1 MHIGR
6 TTATRRLGSLALALT
21 LGVGGLSAT
30 GVLLSSAGAQSPF
43 PSCNDTWTGPATGGS
58 WETTAD
64 WSAGTPGTSSDA
76 CIPANDVVT
85 YPNVTSTVDSV
96 HVEASGGLLV
106 GTTSSGFATLT
117 ATNGVLDDGSLT
129 LVDGATL
136 SGVSLTVSN
145 GATFDVPAEPSPV
158 QLDTTTATVSGAAT
172 IEGSLTVG
180 TGDSVD
186 NDGSMSL
193 ASTGVLTVGSSGHT
207 ATFVQDGTLTLAAG
221 ASLTDTGTFE
231 VSGGTICTA
240 TATQVGIEPGTLD
253 FDSGVTATG
262 SCGTGQL
269 HDDLAVPNYGTQG
282 AADVTWNGT
291 IPSGYTVTVG
301 STAAG
306 YGTLTAGSSV
316 TNDGT
321 IALIDGATLGAGTG
335 DTVTNAGTIDVPS
348 EQIASVLS
356 GLTLD
361 STGSL
366 TVEGSL
372 NIVGGTYTN
381 DGSVSLASTSVV
393 TVGSS
398 TKPATFVQDG
408 TLTLV
413 AGASLTDTGT
423 FEVSGG
429 TICTATATQVGIEPG
444 TLDFDAG
451 VAATGSCGTGQL
463 RDELAIVNYGV
474 QGAADVT
481 WNGTIPSGYTVTV
494 GSTAAGFGTLTAG
507 SSVTNDGTIALIDG
521 ATLGAGSGDTVTNAG
536 TIDVPTAQYASVLS
550 GLTFGSS
557 GSLTV
562 EGSLNVV
569 GGTYTN
575 DGSMSLASTG
585 VLTVGSSGHTA
596 TFVQDGT
603 LTLAAGASLT
613 DTGTFEV
620 SGGTICTAT
629 ATQVGIEP
637 GTLDFDSGVTATGSC
652 GTGQLH
658 DDLAVPNYGT
668 QGAADVTW
676 NGTIPSGYTVTV
688 GSTAAG
694 YGTLTAGS
702 SVTNDGTIALIDG
715 ATLGAGTGDTVTN
728 AGTIDVPSEQIA
740 SVLSGLTLD
749 STGSLT
755 VEGSLN
761 IVGGTYTNDGDIT
774 IDPTST
780 VAVSGTGTAP
790 RLVNQSDGTLT
801 FELASATSFGKISA
815 QAPISLGGTAVP
827 LAVSG
832 YVPAPLSEYLVIQA
846 SGSGSYAGSFAT
858 VTNGFS
864 GDYTST
870 AHVGLVAGKEPTS
883 TGLAGPG
890 GSLQLGQSASF
901 TATVSNGTSTPPTGT
916 VTFTLQGN
924 PTPLGTA
931 PLSAGQATFA
941 TTMLPLGTSQVVASY
956 GGDTLNSSGASA
968 PFPVTVDAAQT
979 STSLVVAPSGSL
991 YGASVGLTA
1000 TVTGTG
1006 SPTGTVTFTD
1016 TSTNATLGTGT
1027 LSGGSASLSVST
1039 LAVGL
1044 HAITAMYN
1052 GDTNNASSTSTAQT
1066 ASVTPA
1072 AVTATLVPSPSPA
1085 SFGAPVTL
1093 TASLSS
1099 TITPTSGT
1107 VTFSDTSTTPATVL
1121 GTAPVNDTGAADLSV
1136 STLAVGAHAIV
1147 ATLGA
1152 TANYQGTTSNV
1163 APETI
1168 TQASTNTGLSTG
1180 PNPSAPGQTVT
1191 LTATVSSPGGTP
1203 GGTVTFTDNTTTPA
1217 VTLGTGT
1224 LIPNMDGTASA
1235 TLTLSTLAVG
1245 SHTLEA
1251 SYGAT
1256 TDFVGSSSSGVGQTV
1271 SANGTST
1278 GLSLTSPVVY
1288 GSNVAL
1294 AATVSNTTSTPPTGT
1309 VVFTDTTNNQVL
1321 GSATL
1326 TAGVATLDL
1335 TTLGGGSHAITAAYQ
1350 GDGTNA
1356 TSTSTA
1362 QTVTVTP
1369 APVTIVLSAGPNP
1382 ATTGQSVAFT
1392 ATLGSTIT
1400 PTSGTVTFS
1409 DASTTPATVIGT
1421 APVGAGGVA
1430 TLNLSTLAAGIHPV
1444 TASVATTTNYQSDTS
1459 NAVSETVQ
1467 TAQGG
1472 TSTAL
1477 TSSQNPSTVGA
1488 PPTFT
1493 ATITGGSAPATGA
1506 VTFKDGSTVLG
1517 TVTAVNGRATF
1528 TASAL
1533 ASAYAIGNHT
1543 ITASYA
1549 RDTTHLASGS
1559 GPLTQTVASP
1569 LFVDSGEGTSLDIF
1583 NSATN
1588 ALGASFRVGSN
1599 ACGCNA
1605 QDYLAVSKDGTRAYV
1620 LDPNSSGSVVQVV
1633 NTANGAVLT
1642 SISIS
1647 GWGVDL
1653 TLSPSGADLF
1663 VADSAPA
1670 DAVTIISTATD
1681 QVIGTIGG
1689 FGTASFP
1696 QALAVN
1702 PAGTELFV
1710 VLNNTSVDVVNLS
1723 TDRVVAVI
1731 PLRGAEGIAAAS
1743 NGTAVYVTNGFNG
1756 AAQDAGTVSVINTG
1770 TNTIT
1775 RTYSG
1780 MTEPVAVAVSPDGGH
1795 LYVANVGTYVVGNV
1809 GHTGTPYLGVVNLST
1824 GTVSDIDLPNIPNGV
1839 AVSTDGTKV
1848 YAAVNGLQSGGDL
1861 VVINASTS
1869 ATLATEPGS
1878 EFDTIVPFGAA
1889 PPVPQVTPLEVATTT
1904 LPAAVKG
1911 QFYKTTLSA
1920 SGGLAPY
1927 AWTATAPLPA
1937 GLTLAANSGVIS
1949 GIPTATGS
1957 FPISVAVSDSD
1968 YPSGTAQATLSLSV
1982 AAGSTAPP
1990 PCGGATGSA
1999 PGIGTPTACDTAS
2012 SSSPTGIATA
2022 TSTSPQGN
2030 VTVTAH
2036 GSGGLTVGQYGT
2048 IPSGVGFRTTGS
2060 GFDVAL
2066 SSINTFTSVTIQD
2079 CALGGATSF
2088 LWFNPSANGG
2098 AGGWQTATPS
2108 TYTPARLFTPACV
2121 TLTLSALSSPTL
2133 SQLTST
2139 SFAGVLPAE
2148 SVSVSIGGPAP
2159 YSISGPVLSGAISIT
2174 TGLIDQITGTAVVAG
2189 SKGQSVTVTF
2199 KESCVIAICG
2209 GSFSVADP
2217 DAGVNTTIN
2226 ASLGLARISAT
2237 EASGQGLAVGS
2248 SGPPFP
2254 VSWDVTVASPTGR

>member
-1 MHIGR
+1 M
-6 TTATRRLGSLALALT
+6 
-21 LGVGGLSAT
+21 
-30 GVLLSSAGAQSPF
+30 
-43 PSCNDTWTGPATGGS
+43 
-58 WETTAD
+58 
-64 WSAGTPGTSSDA
+64 
-76 CIPANDVVT
+76 
-85 YPNVTSTVDSV
+85 
-96 HVEASGGLLV
+96 
-106 GTTSSGFATLT
+106 
-117 ATNGVLDDGSLT
+117 
-129 LVDGATL
+129 
-136 SGVSLTVSN
+136 
-145 GATFDVPAEPSPV
+145 
-158 QLDTTTATVSGAAT
+158 
-172 IEGSLTVG
+172 
-180 TGDSVD
+180 
-186 NDGSMSL
+186 
-193 ASTGVLTVGSSGHT
+193 
-207 ATFVQDGTLTLAAG
+207 AAG
-221 ASLTDTGTFE
+221 S
-231 VSGGTICTA
+231 
-240 TATQVGIEPGTLD
+240 
-253 FDSGVTATG
+253 
-262 SCGTGQL
+262 
-269 HDDLAVPNYGTQG
+269 
-282 AADVTWNGT
+282 
-291 IPSGYTVTVG
+291 
-301 STAAG
+301 
-306 YGTLTAGSSV
+306 
-316 TNDGT
+316 
-321 IALIDGATLGAGTG
+321 G
-335 DTVTNAGTIDVPS
+335 DTITNAGTIDIPNDPDPS
-348 EQIASVLS
+348 VITGV
-356 GLTLD
+356 TLD

-366 TVEGSL
+366 TAEGSL
-372 NIVGGTYTN
+372 DIVGGTLDN
-381 DGSVSLASTSVV
+381 AGSVSLASTGVV
-393 TVGSS
+393 AVGSNAH
-398 TKPATFVQDG
+398 PATFVQDG

-429 TICTATATQVGIEPG
+429 TVCTATPLQVGIEPG
-444 TLDFDAG
+444 TLTFDSG
-451 VAATGSCGTGQL
+451 VTATGSCGTGQL
-463 RDELAIVNYGV
+463 SDDLAIVNAV
-474 QGAADVT
+474 AQGAPDVT
-481 WNGTIPSGYTVTV
+481 WNGNIPSGYTVTD
-494 GSTAAGFGTLTAG
+494 GSSASAFATLTAG
-507 SSVTNDGTIALIDG
+507 SAVTNNGTIEVVDG
-521 ATLGAGSGDTVTNAG
+521 ATLAAGSGDTITNAG
-536 TIDVPTAQYASVLS
+536 TIDIPNDPDPSVITGVTLDS
-550 GLTFGSS
+550 T
-557 GSLTV
+557 GSLTA
-562 EGSLNVV
+562 EGSLDIV
-569 GGTYTN
+569 GGTLDN
-575 DGSMSLASTG
+575 AGSVSLASTG
-585 VLTVGSSGHTA
+585 VVAVGSNAHPA

-603 LTLAAGASLT
+603 LTLVAGASLT

-620 SGGTICTAT
+620 SGGTVCTAT
-629 ATQVGIEP
+629 PLQVGIEP
-637 GTLDFDSGVTATGSC
+637 GTLTFDSGVTATGSC
-652 GTGQLH
+652 GTGQLS
-658 DDLAVPNYGT
+658 DDLAIVNAVA
-668 QGAADVTW
+668 QGAPDVTW
-676 NGTIPSGYTVTV
+676 NGNIPSGYTVTD
-688 GSTAAG
+688 GSSASAFA
-694 YGTLTAGS
+694 TLTAGS
-702 SVTNDGTIALIDG
+702 AVTNNGTIEVVDG
-715 ATLGAGTGDTVTN
+715 ATLAAGSGDTITN
-728 AGTIDVPSEQIA
+728 AGTIDIPNDPDPSVITG
-740 SVLSGLTLD
+740 VTLD

-755 VEGSLN
+755 AEGSLD
-761 IVGGTYTNDGDIT
+761 IVNGTYTNDGDIT

-780 VAVSGTGTAP
+780 VTVSGTGTGP

-801 FELASATSFGKISA
+801 FELASAASFGKIAA
-815 QAPISLGGTAVP
+815 QAPLSLSGTALP
-827 LAVSG
+827 LAVG
-832 YVPAPLSEYLVIQA
+832 GFVPAPLSEYLVIQT

-890 GSLQLGQSASF
+890 GALQLGQSASF

-916 VTFTLQGN
+916 VTFTLQGD

-931 PLSAGQATFA
+931 ALSAGQATFS
-941 TTMLPLGTSQVVASY
+941 TTMLPLGLDKVVASY

-968 PFPVTVDAAQT
+968 PFSVTVNAANS
-979 STSLVVAPSGSL
+979 STSLAVAPSGSL
-991 YGASVGLTA
+991 YGAPVGLTA

-1016 TSTNATLGTGT
+1016 TSTNATLGTSS

-1044 HAITAMYN
+1044 HAITATYN

-1066 ASVTPA
+1066 DTVTPA

-1085 SFGAPVTL
+1085 SFGAPVSL
-1093 TASLSS
+1093 TVSLSS
-1099 TITPTSGT
+1099 TITPTTGT

-1121 GTAPVNDTGAADLSV
+1121 GTAPVNGAGAADLSV
-1136 STLAVGAHAIV
+1136 STLAVGAHSIV

-1152 TANYQGTTSNV
+1152 TTNYQGATSNV
-1163 APETI
+1163 APESI
-1168 TQASTNTGLSTG
+1168 TQAPTTTALSTG
-1180 PNPSAPGQTVT
+1180 PNPSAPGQSVT
-1191 LTATVSSPGGTP
+1191 LTATVSSSGGTP
-1203 GGTVTFTDNTTTPA
+1203 GGTITFTDNTTTPA
-1217 VTLGTGT
+1217 VTLGAGT
-1224 LIPNMDGTASA
+1224 LTANVDGSASA
-1235 TLTLSTLAVG
+1235 TIMLTTLAVG

-1256 TDFVGSSSSGVGQTV
+1256 TDFLGSPSPAVEQTV

-1278 GLSLTSPVVY
+1278 GLTVTSPVVY
-1288 GSNVAL
+1288 GSTTAL
-1294 AATVSNTTSTPPTGT
+1294 TATVSNVTSTPPTGT
-1309 VVFTDTTNNQVL
+1309 VVFTDTTDNQVL
-1321 GSATL
+1321 GSATIS
-1326 TAGVATLDL
+1326 AGVATLNL

-1350 GDGTNA
+1350 GDGTNT

-1369 APVTIVLSAGPNP
+1369 APVTIVLTAAPNP
-1382 ATTGQSVAFT
+1382 ASTGQSVAFT
-1392 ATLGSTIT
+1392 ATFSSTIT
-1400 PTSGTVTFS
+1400 PTTGTVTFS
-1409 DASTTPATVIGT
+1409 DASSTPSTVIGT

-1430 TLNLSTLAAGIHPV
+1430 TLDLSTLAAGIHPV

-1459 NAVSETVQ
+1459 NSVSETVQ
-1467 TAQGG
+1467 TGQGG
-1472 TSTAL
+1472 TNTAL

-1493 ATITGGSAPATGA
+1493 ATITGPTGSAPATGA
-1506 VTFKDGSTVLG
+1506 VTFSDGSTVLG

-1543 ITASYA
+1543 ISASYVG
-1549 RDTTHLASGS
+1549 DTTHVGSSS

-1599 ACGCNA
+1599 ACGCEA

-1642 SISIS
+1642 SVSIP

-1653 TLSPSGADLF
+1653 ALSPSGTQLF
-1663 VADSAPA
+1663 VADSAPT

-1681 QVIGTIGG
+1681 QVIGTISG

-1710 VLNNTSVDVVNLS
+1710 VLNNTSVDVVNLT

-1731 PLRGAEGIAAAS
+1731 PLRGAEGIVAAP

-1809 GHTGTPYLGVVNLST
+1809 GHSGTPYLGVVNLST
-1824 GTVSDIDLPNIPNGV
+1824 GAVSDINLPNIPNGV

-1848 YAAVNGLQSGGDL
+1848 YAAVNGLSSGGDL
-1861 VVINASTS
+1861 VVINASIS
-1869 ATLATEPGS
+1869 ATLATVAGS
-1878 EFDTIVPFGAA
+1878 EFDTVVPFGAA
-1889 PPVPQVTPLEVATTT
+1889 PSVPPVTPLKVATTT
-1904 LPAAVKG
+1904 LPGAVKG

-1920 SGGLAPY
+1920 TGGVAPY
-1927 AWTATAPLPA
+1927 SWTATAPLPA

-1957 FPISVAVSDSD
+1957 FPISVAVADSD
-1968 YPSGTAQATLSLSV
+1968 YPPGAAQATLSLTV

-1999 PGIGTPTACDTAS
+1999 PGIGTPTACSTAS
-2012 SSSPTGIATA
+2012 SSSPTGTA
-2022 TSTSPQGN
+2022 TVASTNTQGT

-2066 SSINTFTSVTIQD
+2066 SSINAFTSLTIQD

-2088 LWFNPSANGG
+2088 MWFNPAANGG
-2098 AGGWQTATPS
+2098 AGAWQTATPS

-2121 TLTLSALSSPTL
+2121 TLTLSAVSSPTL
-2133 SQLTST
+2133 AQLTST
-2139 SFAGVLPAE
+2139 AFAGVLPAE
-2148 SVSVSIGGPAP
+2148 SVSVSIGGSAP
-2159 YSISGPVLSGAISIT
+2159 YSISGPVLSGSISLT

-2189 SKGQSVTVTF
+2189 SEGQSVTVTF
-2199 KESCVIAICG
+2199 KESCVVAICG

-2237 EASGQGLAVGS
+2237 QAAGQGLAVGS

-2254 VSWDVTVASPTGR
+2254 VSWSVTIASPTGS